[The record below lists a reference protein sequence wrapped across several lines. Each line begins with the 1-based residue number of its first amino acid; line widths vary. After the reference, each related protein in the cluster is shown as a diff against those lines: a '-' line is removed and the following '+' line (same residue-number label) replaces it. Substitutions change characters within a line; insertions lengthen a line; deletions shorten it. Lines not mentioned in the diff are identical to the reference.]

1 MSALPISVNIRW
13 RWSAPSIG
21 ISASISATPRNG
33 GCGTGSTP
41 TRSTSMNRAT
51 STARRQ
57 FGLSEQ
63 AIHERFADY
72 MTRHDLFER

>member
-1 MSALPISVNIRW
+1 MSALPIS
-13 RWSAPSIG
+13 
-21 ISASISATPRNG
+21 
-33 GCGTGSTP
+33 
-41 TRSTSMNRAT
+41 STSDGGG
-51 STARRQ
+51 RRHRHFGLDLGDAAERRMRDWIDANPQHKHGRHEYSAAQ